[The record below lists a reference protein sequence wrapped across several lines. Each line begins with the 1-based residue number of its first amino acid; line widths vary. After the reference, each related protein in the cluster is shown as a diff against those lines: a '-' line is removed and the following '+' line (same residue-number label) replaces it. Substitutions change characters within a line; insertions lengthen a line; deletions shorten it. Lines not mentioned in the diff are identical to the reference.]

1 MTDGR
6 QAKDWVYIDD
16 VADGLLALLALIP
29 LPILLITTLR
39 FGLTIEPMFK
49 SIQEQ
54 MGVLSTVMQESLTG
68 IRVVKAFAREPHELD
83 KFDRE
88 NNEWFAR
95 REGVIKK
102 WGNNWPFMTFL
113 ITMSIFLRCV

>member
-1 MTDGR
+1 
-6 QAKDWVYIDD
+6 
-16 VADGLLALLALIP
+16 
-29 LPILLITTLR
+29 
-39 FGLTIEPMFK
+39 MFK

-113 ITMSIFLRCV
+113 ITMSIFLLLLFGGPAALDGRITAVSYTPPTLPTSDLG